1 MNLQQYCGLWDLCQ
15 IDTVNEIDLR
25 HIDFFFPQDFEL
37 NQRIPCGI
45 LFWMESSMYIL
56 TYVVYVLLGRYPAWN
71 GKIDSKNGMGFW
83 DMAFIW
89 QSESGVA
96 EVLVPVWGGVIGK
109 IKKQYENIIYH
120 IILWILTSALDFLSC
135 QMELQLVWILSRLN
149 WSI

>member
-56 TYVVYVLLGRYPAWN
+56 TYVVYVLLGEISCLEWKNWFQKWHGLLRYGIYLTIRVWSCRSSCPCMGWGDRKNQKAIWKYNLSYYFMNFNLSSRFFELPN
-71 GKIDSKNGMGFW
+71 G
-83 DMAFIW
+83 A
-89 QSESGVA
+89 A
-96 EVLVPVWGGVIGK
+96 
-109 IKKQYENIIYH
+109 
-120 IILWILTSALDFLSC
+120 TC
-135 QMELQLVWILSRLN
+135 LN
-149 WSI
+149 FK